1 MNDPELQRQLDALM
15 IGLMPPEL
23 TRGADGSDGDEPA
36 AADAPSVSAARID
49 GLLRH
54 LSQLTSALS
63 ADDRREW
70 DQVDELAAR
79 LLISDLAAF
88 ASVTRALNQLAASRL
103 ASALADLRAAGAD
116 VQRTVTDA
124 SGS

>member
-1 MNDPELQRQLDALM
+1 MNDPDLQRQLDALM

-23 TRGADGSDGDEPA
+23 TRGTDASDGDEPV
-36 AADAPSVSAARID
+36 AADAQSESAARID

-54 LSQLTSALS
+54 VSQLTSALS
-63 ADDRREW
+63 ADDRGW

-88 ASVTRALNQLAASRL
+88 ASVTRALNRLAASRL
-103 ASALADLRAAGAD
+103 ASALTELRAAGAD